1 MSDVVGE
8 ATLLEVNP
16 VMFRNS
22 PLLFVLFVLFI
33 PVGLGLVA
41 LGIWWLITKGSKLT
55 ITGKRSIQRRGLIS
69 KHTTEVIHRDVRNIQ
84 ISQSVFQRIFG
95 VGSLG
100 ISSAGQ
106 AGLEIS
112 ITGLEDPEGIKALI
126 DRHRDL

>member
-8 ATLLEVNP
+8 ATLLEIHP

-22 PLLFVLFVLFI
+22 PLLFILFVLFI

-41 LGIWWLITKGSKLT
+41 LGIWWLIIKGSKLT
-55 ITGKRSIQRRGLIS
+55 VTDKRSIQRRGLIS

-95 VGSLG
+95 VGNLG

-112 ITGLEDPEGIKALI
+112 ITGLEDPEAIKTLI